1 MSIPQGI
8 EVCRIRLTVVHKGNR
23 MTDNGNSRI
32 ARNAVMLYIRMFFT
46 MIVGL
51 YNSRVVLN
59 VPGVEDSGTKRFP
72 EPHRDG
78 CRACL
83 TVIQR

>member
-1 MSIPQGI
+1 MDFS
-8 EVCRIRLTVVHKGNR
+8 NR
-23 MTDNGNSRI
+23 RI
-32 ARNAVMLYIRMFFT
+32 AKNAVMLYVRMFFT

-51 YNSRVVLN
+51 YTSRVVLS
-59 VPGVEDSGTKRFP
+59 VLGVEDFGTKRFP

-83 TVIQR
+83 AVIQR

>member
-1 MSIPQGI
+1 MGQNYDNSS
-8 EVCRIRLTVVHKGNR
+8 NR
-23 MTDNGNSRI
+23 RI
-32 ARNAVMLYIRMFFT
+32 AKNAVMLYVRMFFT
-46 MIVGL
+46 MIVWL
-51 YNSRVVLN
+51 YTSRVVLS
-59 VPGVEDSGTKRFP
+59 VLGVEDFGTKRFP

>member
-1 MSIPQGI
+1 MDFSNQ
-8 EVCRIRLTVVHKGNR
+8 
-23 MTDNGNSRI
+23 RI
-32 ARNAVMLYIRMFFT
+32 AKNAVMLYVRMFFT

-51 YNSRVVLN
+51 YTSRVVLS
-59 VPGVEDSGTKRFP
+59 VLGVEDFGTKRFP

-83 TVIQR
+83 AVIQR

>member
-1 MSIPQGI
+1 MNYS
-8 EVCRIRLTVVHKGNR
+8 KSSSNR
-23 MTDNGNSRI
+23 RI
-32 ARNAVMLYIRMFFT
+32 AKNAVMLYVRMFFT

-51 YNSRVVLN
+51 CTSRVVLS
-59 VPGVEDSGTKRFP
+59 VLGVEDSGTKRFP

-78 CRACL
+78 CRSCL

>member
-1 MSIPQGI
+1 MPPVQSNNTNDKI
-8 EVCRIRLTVVHKGNR
+8 VKNT
-23 MTDNGNSRI
+23 
-32 ARNAVMLYIRMFFT
+32 VMLYVRMFCA

-51 YNSRVVLN
+51 CTSRVVLS
-59 VPGVEDSGTKRFP
+59 VLGVEDFGTKRFP

-83 TVIQR
+83 AVIQR

>member
-1 MSIPQGI
+1 MGTTENTDYKS
-8 EVCRIRLTVVHKGNR
+8 NR
-23 MTDNGNSRI
+23 RI
-32 ARNAVMLYIRMFFT
+32 AKNAVMLYVRMFFT

-51 YNSRVVLN
+51 YTSRVVLS
-59 VPGVEDSGTKRFP
+59 VLGVEDFGTKRFP

-83 TVIQR
+83 AVIQR